1 MSKVCNEY
9 LKGEHELFEFK
20 IPVTIPRHD
29 FEVIHVKGKKK
40 TISLL
45 YLTMQAIVSAPR
57 CMCIFSIPKVA
68 MWGFKLT
75 HYMFLNVG
83 SWVHVA

>member
-1 MSKVCNEY
+1 MLLQIQYGIFKGLPFLDMI
-9 LKGEHELFEFK
+9 LKLSML
-20 IPVTIPRHD
+20 
-29 FEVIHVKGKKK
+29 KGKKK

-68 MWGFKLT
+68 MWGFKLI
-75 HYMFLNVG
+75 HCMFLNVG
-83 SWVHVA
+83 SWVDVA